1 MATYNIASKSMGN
14 NKPGKFMVFAELD
27 FAKHNAAANDIFR
40 LIKLKNG
47 WIVTDSYYKV
57 KSVGTSGTDWEV
69 GVKDATTGIVDITD
83 PTSTTAWAQGA
94 YQQDGA
100 AEFVPA
106 EDEYI
111 EVKVTA
117 GAETIGKLLVAVEI
131 FAGIDE
137 SETDSVSD

>member
-1 MATYNIASKSMGN
+1 MATYNVAAKSMGN
-14 NKPGKFMVFAELD
+14 NKPGSFWVFAILD
-27 FAKHNAAANDIFR
+27 FSMHNAAANDIFR
-40 LIKLKNG
+40 IIKLKNG
-47 WIVTDSYYKV
+47 WMVRDSRWKIL
-57 KSVGTSGTDWEV
+57 SVGTSGTDWEI
-69 GVKDATTGIVDITD
+69 GVKDATTGIVDVTD
-83 PTSTTAWAQGA
+83 PTSVTAWAQGS
-94 YQQDGA
+94 YTPA

-117 GAETIGKLLVAVEI
+117 GAETIGKLAVAVEI